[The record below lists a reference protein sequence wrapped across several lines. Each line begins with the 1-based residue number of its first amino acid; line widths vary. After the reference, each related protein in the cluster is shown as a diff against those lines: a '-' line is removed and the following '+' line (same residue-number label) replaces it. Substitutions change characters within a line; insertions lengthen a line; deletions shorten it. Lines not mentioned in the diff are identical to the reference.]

1 MRIIVIFIFLLLSSN
16 LHAQWFEATAT
27 STITNDDIDKARKQA
42 IKKAVKD
49 TLLFSGISITNLE
62 QLQHSRIVV
71 GKQVA
76 LSSRGEIKAIQ
87 IKGEIQKDNLLTVNI
102 KVEIIP
108 DAQQCIAQKYPK
120 SMVISRFAMNVPEQ
134 TVHGQIYNLHKET
147 SRIFFNELSLNPYL
161 FNIRGYI
168 DAPLKLG
175 EKYNNKNLTDSLR
188 SLSVEKDSQFVVFG
202 EINDLS
208 VNFKT
213 DNTERYFYFTI
224 YLYDAFQGHL
234 IFNKQY
240 REKAKW
246 QYEITEKVNTNSK
259 QFWETPYGEAIIET
273 LDKANIDIAKRLQ
286 CLTPRARIIAVD
298 ANKIQINLG
307 RRNGLEEGTL
317 IDLSYSSNF
326 KDQFGIE
333 RSSFTLSQQKMKVVQ
348 VHETSA
354 VLSTLDNFP
363 LTNIQI
369 DDIAL
374 IKPL

>member
-1 MRIIVIFIFLLLSSN
+1 MRIVVIFISLLLSSN
-16 LHAQWFEATAT
+16 LHAQWFQATAT
-27 STITNDDIDKARKQA
+27 STITNDDLDKARQQA

-49 TLLFSGISITNLE
+49 TLFFSGFSIINLK
-62 QLQHSRIVV
+62 QLQHSKVV

-76 LSSRGEIKAIQ
+76 LSSGGEIKAIQ
-87 IKGEIQKDNLLTVNI
+87 IQDEKQQDELLTINI

-108 DAQQCIAQKYPK
+108 NPQQCIAHQFPK
-120 SMVISRFAMNVPEQ
+120 SIVVSRFAMNVPEQ

-161 FNIRGYI
+161 LNIRGYI

-188 SLSVEKDSQFVVFG
+188 SLSVEKDSQYVVYG

-213 DNTERYFYFTI
+213 ENAERYFYLTI

-234 IFNKQY
+234 IFSKQY
-240 REKAKW
+240 REKANW
-246 QYEITEKVNTNSK
+246 QYEITEKVNTASK
-259 QFWETPYGEAIIET
+259 QFWETPYGKGIIET
-273 LDKANIDIAKRLQ
+273 LDQANIDIAQSLQ
-286 CLTPRARIIAVD
+286 CLMPRARIIAVD
-298 ANKIQINLG
+298 GNKIQINLG
-307 RRNGLEEGTL
+307 RKNGLKRGTL
-317 IDLSYSSNF
+317 MDLSYSSNF

-333 RSSFTLSQQKMKVVQ
+333 RSSFTISKQEMKVIQ

-354 VLSTLDNFP
+354 VLSSVDDFP

-369 DDIAL
+369 DDIAI